1 MNTSYSRVAS
11 TDLRPGA
18 FCALMIAG
26 SMTLALAACGGGDE
40 ADASQSPQGTNVV
53 PVISGVPALNA
64 DVGVRYSF
72 RPTASDADGDPLTF
86 SATGKPAWLQLN
98 SASGELSG
106 TPAASDVGVSGDLA
120 VSVSDGKSTATLP
133 AFRITVRAA
142 AAANRAPTIGG
153 QPPAAASTGTAYS
166 FQIVAS
172 DADGDAL
179 TYSAT
184 GLPNW
189 LSLNAATGLLSGT
202 PGASNVGSSPGI
214 VLSVSDGRASAS
226 LAAFTLTVTAPQADV
241 VRPTVTST
249 SPSNGATGVAAGA
262 SITVSFSEAMQ
273 SSTLNASTFL
283 VAGVSGS
290 VAANGSTATFTPSS
304 PLTNGTT
311 YAVTLKGGSGGTADV
326 AGNTLATDVNFT
338 FTVASGA
345 SLSCGGKVRCVGAG
359 HPYTTIQAAVD
370 AAQPGDTVLVHDG
383 QYRGFIASRSG
394 SSSNRITIMAA
405 GSGAL
410 INSANS
416 DGEGITIDDSD
427 YVTIQGFIVDGMPG
441 YGLAT
446 HGATATSP
454 MRWLEI
460 RNNTVRNSG
469 SSNIYLSQVANSIVE
484 GNVATGS
491 STSHGIY
498 LANGGSD
505 DTVLK
510 GNRCSGNAKNG
521 IHFNGDSSVGGDG
534 LHSGLVIDGNFL
546 FQNVANGLDM
556 DGVERS
562 IIQNNV
568 IYDNGRNAVRGFQ
581 IDAASGPADLTIVNN
596 TLSVPSGGGWAI
608 KLTEDGGGHVIFNN
622 VALAATGAA
631 GSIAVDNGAFS
642 SDSNVVSDRFS
653 LDGDATTINLATWR
667 GSGRDAAS
675 VNSTSSAIFVAP
687 ASGDFRPK
695 AGAPAVDM
703 GRGSLAGASAPA
715 LDVQGTGRPKGAA
728 PDAGAYETF

>member
-1 MNTSYSRVAS
+1 MAAGTVA
-11 TDLRPGA
+11 
-18 FCALMIAG
+18 F
-26 SMTLALAACGGGDE
+26 ALAACQGGDE
-40 ADASQSPQGTNVV
+40 ADASQSPPGTNAAPVITGV
-53 PVISGVPALNA
+53 PVLNA
-64 DVGVRYSF
+64 DVGLRYSF

-86 SATGKPAWLQLN
+86 NATGRPGWLQLDA
-98 SASGELSG
+98 ASGELSG
-106 TPAASDVGVSGDLA
+106 TPSASDVGVSGELSISA
-120 VSVSDGKSTATLP
+120 TDGKSSASLP

-142 AAANRAPTIGG
+142 AATNRAPTISG
-153 QPPAAASTGTAYS
+153 QPPTTASTGSAYS
-166 FQIVAS
+166 FQIVGA
-172 DADGDAL
+172 DADGDSL
-179 TYSAT
+179 TYGAT
-184 GLPNW
+184 GLPAW
-189 LSLNAATGLLSGT
+189 LSLNATTGILSGT
-202 PGASNVGSSPGI
+202 PGTTNIGTSPGI
-214 VLSVSDGRASAS
+214 VLSVSDGKASAS
-226 LAAFTLTVTAPQADV
+226 LAAFTLTVAGPQADA
-241 VRPTVTST
+241 VRPTVSST
-249 SPSNGATGVAAGA
+249 SPSNGATGVSAAT
-262 SITVSFSEAMQ
+262 SIIVSFSEAIRT
-273 SSTLNASTFL
+273 STLSTSTLL
-283 VAGVSGS
+283 VAGVAGS

-311 YAVTLKGGSGGTADV
+311 YSVTLKGGVGGVADL
-326 AGNTLATDVNFT
+326 AGNTLAADMTFA
-338 FTVASGA
+338 FTVAGGA
-345 SLSCGGKVRCVGAG
+345 SLSCGGKVRCVGNG
-359 HPYTTIQAAVD
+359 HPYSTVQAAVD
-370 AAQPGDTVLVHDG
+370 AVQPGDTVLVHDG
-383 QYRGFIASRSG
+383 QYRGFIVSRGG
-394 SSSNRITIMAA
+394 SSSNRITVMAA

-410 INSANS
+410 INTANS

-427 YVTIQGFIVDGMPG
+427 YVTIQGFTVEGMPG

-469 SSNIYLSQVANSIVE
+469 SSNIYLSQVANSIIE

-505 DTVLK
+505 DTVLR

-534 LHSGLVIDGNFL
+534 LHSGLVIDGNVL

-596 TLSVPSGGGWAI
+596 TLSVPNGGGWAI

-622 VALAATGAA
+622 VALAASGAS
-631 GSIAVDNGAFS
+631 GSIAVDNGTFS
-642 SDSNVVSDRFS
+642 SESNVVSDRFS
-653 LDGDATTINLATWR
+653 LDGDATTISLATWR
-667 GSGRDAAS
+667 GSGRDTTS
-675 VNSTSSAIFVAP
+675 VNSTTAAVFVAP
-687 ASGDFRPK
+687 ESSDFRLK
-695 AGAPAVDM
+695 AGAPAVDI
-703 GRGSLAGASAPA
+703 GRSSLAGVSVPA
-715 LDVQGTGRPKGAA
+715 LDVQGTSRPKGAA